1 MLMISDGVHLCGLS
15 FLDNINNIKETNLDI
30 FDETKIWLDEYFFNH
45 RAISIPKIKLDGTT
59 FQKEVWD
66 ILLDI
71 PYGNSVSYKDIA
83 SIIEKKRGISKM
95 SAQAIGGAIKNNP
108 IAIIIPCHRVIGSNN
123 KLTGYKWGLERKERL
138 LRLEGIIKEF

>member
-15 FLDNINNIKETNLDI
+15 FLDDINNIKETNLDI
-30 FDETKIWLDEYFFNH
+30 FDETKIWLDEYFLGHKPIFMPN
-45 RAISIPKIKLDGTT
+45 IKLDGTP

-66 ILLDI
+66 TLLDI

-83 SIIEKKRGISKM
+83 SIIEKKRGINKM

-123 KLTGYKWGLERKERL
+123 KLTGYKWGLERKEKL
-138 LRLEGIIKEF
+138 LRLEGSIKEF